1 MCNKGFQCLNECESE
16 IDHRQK
22 FSIMDSPIRSLAVGL
37 GSDNDNRRVKVLC
50 SFLESI
56 IPREEQ
62 SFIQRGSGLD
72 VPK

>member
-1 MCNKGFQCLNECESE
+1 
-16 IDHRQK
+16 
-22 FSIMDSPIRSLAVGL
+22 MDSPIRSLAVGL